1 MFYILNSTGG
11 PSGNDLYNNRALNIA
26 RKLEKM
32 TSRRNLMIRKEILEY
47 PRYIRLVK
55 IKSGDTSMNRV
66 IIEECFSSERR

>member
-11 PSGNDLYNNRALNIA
+11 PSGNDLCNDRALNIA
-26 RKLEKM
+26 RKLERI